1 MRRPLQARREPVIR
15 MSPKWRNASWSPR
28 LVSLETLLGS
38 GGPEK
43 GIREEGRKNSRISGL
58 ALHMCGISRPG
69 RCSVALPLC
78 RRALHDP
85 ASTETLPS
93 TTPDFNR
100 LHHQLVTNSNKV
112 CRMAKT
118 QSRET
123 TISPRNGPGC
133 CLWGRAT
140 GRRVIE

>member
-1 MRRPLQARREPVIR
+1 MRRPSQARREPVIR

-43 GIREEGRKNSRISGL
+43 GIGEEGRKNSRISGL

-100 LHHQLVTNSNKV
+100 LHHQLVTNSNKG
-112 CRMAKT
+112 AGW
-118 QSRET
+118 
-123 TISPRNGPGC
+123 PRPNQENDYSTENGPRC
-133 CLWGRAT
+133 CFG
-140 GRRVIE
+140 GVCGDEQQEF